1 VRSLTRQDTRELRAF
16 GLGFALMIVLVFWGV
31 LPWLGDRPR
40 PVWPLIAGG
49 VLVAGALAWPP
60 SVLPL
65 HRLWLPVARLL
76 AVVNTWLLLGFV
88 FFGILLPV
96 GLLLRAF
103 GRLQYRSGTRRDLAS
118 YRIEVPPDHDTRLEE
133 PF

>member
-1 VRSLTRQDTRELRAF
+1 MRKLTRHDTRELRAF
-16 GLGFALMIVLVFWGV
+16 GLGFALMIVLIFWGL

-40 PVWPLIAGG
+40 PPRPPLPGG
-49 VLVAGALAWPP
+49 GLVAGAPAWPP

-65 HRLWLPVARLL
+65 HRSWLPVARVL

-88 FFGILLPV
+88 FFGILLPI
-96 GLLLRAF
+96 GLLLRAL
-103 GRLQYRSGTRRDLAS
+103 GRLQYRSGPRRDLAS
-118 YRIEVPPDHDTRLEE
+118 YRVEVPPDHDTRLEE